1 MISTLLIVA
10 GVILVT
16 AASVLIFCVLSAPE
30 GHEDS
35 SGFHDH
41 SKRSLL
47 DQARR
52 STRTRRRHRS
62 PALTG
67 DLHLPAT

>member
-35 SGFHDH
+35 SGFPAGP
-41 SKRSLL
+41 SQRN
-47 DQARR
+47 
-52 STRTRRRHRS
+52 S
-62 PALTG
+62 PNVFADT
-67 DLHLPAT
+67 A